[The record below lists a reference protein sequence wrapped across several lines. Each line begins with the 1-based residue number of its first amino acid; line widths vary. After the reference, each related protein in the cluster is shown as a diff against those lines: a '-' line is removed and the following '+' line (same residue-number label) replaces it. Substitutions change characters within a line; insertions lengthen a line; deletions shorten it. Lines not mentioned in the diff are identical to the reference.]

1 MSFKHFELLDEVS
14 YEELPQTIQTKLD
27 NFEKTFQDYDDLD
40 ENDDENDDKISELE
54 LKLETMDNGLYADLE
69 QYIQQKNKTN
79 IKSEEEKEGVDV
91 EQKKEENEPA
101 QTNSSKPSWRFW

>member
-69 QYIQQKNKTN
+69 QFIQQKNQKQEVQDN
-79 IKSEEEKEGVDV
+79 KQEIVEEKKEG
-91 EQKKEENEPA
+91 ENSPA
-101 QTNSSKPSWRFW
+101 QQNYAKPSWRFW

>member
-14 YEELPQTIQTKLD
+14 YDELPQTIQTKLD

-40 ENDDENDDKISELE
+40 ENDDNDAEINELE
-54 LKLETMDNGLYADLE
+54 LKLETMDNGLYADLQ
-69 QYIQQKNKTN
+69 QYIEQKNKEN
-79 IKSEEEKEGVDV
+79 KKSEEEEQGVNAEPKKV
-91 EQKKEENEPA
+91 EDAPA